1 MAATCSHPSSVHRCP
16 AAATGSRRSTPL
28 RTVPPPSSARS
39 RSCAATGRGS
49 VSAPLSSSPRRSAA
63 SPAHQ
68 PECRGRRCRVTHP
81 HAPTGV
87 VHTATAVPVHSKPI
101 RRLRHTIEW
110 HVIFFDGIFAESFFA
125 VCKTVHPRDGTTCPR
140 SGAVLQGPQIQPE
153 AHTCTGHQAFGQR
166 LFVRIGIRASE
177 YQVAAESEAR

>member
-1 MAATCSHPSSVHRCP
+1 MQPPLLRASLSSGGNRFAKEHTIAHR
-16 AAATGSRRSTPL
+16 AAAKQCPVTFMCGNEPWERK
-28 RTVPPPSSARS
+28 RTAIQLAETIGGIT
-39 RSCAATGRGS
+39 C
-49 VSAPLSSSPRRSAA
+49 
-63 SPAHQ
+63 AHQ
-68 PECRGRRCRVTHP
+68 PERRGRRCRVTHP

-101 RRLRHTIEW
+101 RQLRHTIEW
-110 HVIFFDGIFAESFFA
+110 HVTFFDGIFAESFFA

-153 AHTCTGHQAFGQR
+153 AHSGTGHQAFGQR